1 MAITILLVMMKNM
14 MTASKVL
21 LRITAMHHFRTG
33 WLRFM
38 NPHDVRASAGY
49 LASSFSYS
57 RNSWMPPS
65 GATFDAIVGSDARR
79 AARPRNA
86 LPVGW
91 APRC

>member
-1 MAITILLVMMKNM
+1 MAITIEFVMMKNM

-21 LRITAMHHFRTG
+21 LRITAMHHFRNG

-38 NPHDVRASAGY
+38 KPHDVRASAGY

-65 GATFDAIVGSDARR
+65 GATFDAILVGR

-91 APRC
+91 EPRC

>member
-1 MAITILLVMMKNM
+1 MAITIEFVMMKNM

-21 LRITAMHHFRTG
+21 LRITAMHHFRNG

-38 NPHDVRASAGY
+38 KPHDVRASAGY

-65 GATFDAIVGSDARR
+65 GATFDAMVASS
-79 AARPRNA
+79 
-86 LPVGW
+86 
-91 APRC
+91 